1 MMVHMMGHL
10 IIYSLR
16 PDKRKER
23 NQKMIKNMNNTAVKA
38 AALAM
43 SAVMTLSPVTA
54 FAQDINAETE
64 IAAVEEVAEETV
76 EEEEVKELTAEVT
89 DTEEVEETEAE
100 EVVDE
105 TVLDEEV
112 VEEAAEE
119 TAVAAAVE
127 TEEETTV
134 LFDKKAVTYL
144 NDAAAAQAELK
155 NNSFKTG
162 YAATN
167 QVDRCRRLATKL
179 LVFKLKYIDGEK
191 VIGTAYD
198 MAHGDNNY
206 ISVNTI
212 DQTTGESVIKYYDF
226 YMQDSNGNNID
237 NMFKYY
243 TVDRITIVEKGEKTG
258 EKKIGMY
265 VYPTFASKSN
275 GNVVLDINSYSELLS
290 EEYRAF
296 VAGSAE

>member
-1 MMVHMMGHL
+1 MF
-10 IIYSLR
+10 
-16 PDKRKER
+16 PATKKRKER
-23 NQKMIKNMNNTAVKA
+23 NTKMIKKMNNTAVKA
-38 AALAM
+38 AVLAM

-54 FAQDINAETE
+54 FAQDVNAETE
-64 IAAVEEVAEETV
+64 IEVVEEVAVDEAEE
-76 EEEEVKELTAEVT
+76 KELTAEVK
-89 DTEEVEETEAE
+89 DTEEDTDEEVE

-105 TVLDEEV
+105 TAVDEEAI
-112 VEEAAEE
+112 EEAAEE
-119 TAVAAAVE
+119 TAVAAV
-127 TEEETTV
+127 EETAEKATV
-134 LFDKKAVTYL
+134 LFDKKAVIYL

-162 YAATN
+162 YAATS

-275 GNVVLDINSYSELLS
+275 GNVVLDINSYSELLT

-296 VAGSAE
+296 VASCVE

>member
-89 DTEEVEETEAE
+89 DTEEVEETEA
-100 EVVDE
+100 
-105 TVLDEEV
+105 EEV

-275 GNVVLDINSYSELLS
+275 GNVVLDINSYSELLT

-296 VAGSAE
+296 VASCVE